1 MYEIVTILLVM
12 ASVFGFINYRVLK
25 LPPAIAMVVA
35 SLLSSFLILGVDAIH
50 PEVHA
55 SDQVRAALTNLDF
68 SQLLMNGMLSFLL
81 FAGALHV
88 DLASL
93 RTEKRSIALLAVGS
107 TAISTGI
114 IGFGSYWLFG
124 LMGVDIALSYCLVF
138 GALISPTD
146 PIAVLGIMKAVG
158 APKDLEIKI
167 VGESLFNDGLGV
179 VVFVVLLSLAG
190 GAAHGPVDMGV
201 SNVLLL
207 IAQEVVGG
215 VLLGLGAGIL
225 AYYAIARVD
234 EPNLET
240 LMSFALVMSITSIA
254 FQLHTSAPLAAVVAG
269 LFIGNKG
276 RLFAMEGRTRVA
288 LDTIW
293 AFIDETLNAVLF
305 LLIGLELLAL
315 PFSGPRIRTGV
326 FILFLCLI
334 ARFVAVG
341 IPMSILKT
349 SRPQLKGTV
358 RIVAWGGLKGGISV
372 ALALSLPQFEGRDYI
387 LTVTYLVVIVSILF
401 QGLTVGPL
409 IRKLIP
415 AELLQKPQEGA
426 EHH

>member
-1 MYEIVTILLVM
+1 MYEIITILLVM

-35 SLLSSFLILGVDAIH
+35 SLLSSFLILGVDVIH

-55 SDQVRAALTNLDF
+55 SEQVRAALTDLDF

-88 DLASL
+88 DLGTL
-93 RTEKRSIALLAVGS
+93 RTAKRSIALLAVGS
-107 TAISTGI
+107 TAISTVI
-114 IGFGSYWLFG
+114 VGFGSFWLFG
-124 LMGVDIALSYCLVF
+124 LMGADIPLSYCLVF

-146 PIAVLGIMKAVG
+146 PIAVLGIMKSVG
-158 APKDLEIKI
+158 APKELEIKI

-179 VVFVVLLSLAG
+179 VVFVVLLSFAG
-190 GAAHGPVDMGV
+190 GAAHGPTDMGV
-201 SNVLLL
+201 SSVLVL
-207 IAQEVVGG
+207 IAQEVIGG
-215 VLLGLGAGIL
+215 VVLGLGAGIL

-254 FQLHTSAPLAAVVAG
+254 FQLHTSAPLASVVAG

-315 PFSGPRIRTGV
+315 TFSGPRIRAGLI
-326 FILFLCLI
+326 ILVLCLI

-341 IPMSILKT
+341 VPLSFLKW
-349 SRPQLKGTV
+349 SEPQLKGTI

-387 LTVTYLVVIVSILF
+387 LTATYLVVIVSILF

-409 IRKLIP
+409 IRRLVP
-415 AELLQKPQEGA
+415 AELLQKPA
-426 EHH
+426 EHAEH